1 MSSTGDW
8 NAAQK
13 SALDWLGQRRP
24 ALSRDDMALW
34 DFHEPSWREYRSSQW
49 YVDRLRQEGFEVELG
64 SAGMPTA
71 FCARWRNGN
80 GPTIAGAGALS
91 QAARRRQ
98 QICRRPHRS
107 AFRARHGFVLR
118 FCRGAARDGATW

>member
-13 SALDWLGQRRP
+13 SALDWLDQRRA
-24 ALSRDDMALW
+24 ALSRDHMTLW

-49 YVDRLRQEGFEVELG
+49 YVDRLRQEGFEVEQG

-71 FCARWRNGN
+71 FCARWRSGN
-80 GPTIAGAGALS
+80 GPTIAGYADRKSTRLNS
-91 QAARRRQ
+91 S
-98 QICRRPHRS
+98 HR
-107 AFRARHGFVLR
+107 
-118 FCRGAARDGATW
+118 